1 VTHIVGDGSVNDADG
16 EPNPVL
22 AAMTTTA
29 NTDSS
34 PRKIRTLIVDDQLI
48 QREVL
53 RRLLHSET
61 DFEIVGTPT
70 NGREAVTSINE
81 LQPDLVL
88 MDVQM
93 PELDGFGVVSEI
105 GAARMPLFIIITA
118 NDQFAQQA
126 SDAHALDYLLKPCTR
141 ARFQAALQ
149 RAREKIHDEPSSA
162 TA

>member
-1 VTHIVGDGSVNDADG
+1 MI
-16 EPNPVL
+16 
-22 AAMTTTA
+22 TTTGTA
-29 NTDSS
+29 SPAAA

-53 RRLLHSET
+53 RRLLRTET
-61 DFEIVGTPT
+61 DIEIVGTPE
-70 NGREAVTSINE
+70 NGREAVTSINA
-81 LQPDLVL
+81 LHPDLVL

-93 PELDGFGVVSEI
+93 PELDGFGVVSEV
-105 GAARMPLFIIITA
+105 GPARMPLFIIISA

-149 RAREKIHDEPSSA
+149 RARDKLHDKPPHPA
-162 TA
+162 A

>member
-1 VTHIVGDGSVNDADG
+1 M
-16 EPNPVL
+16 
-22 AAMTTTA
+22 AANQTQFGTMTTTA
-29 NTDSS
+29 NAGAA

-53 RRLLHSET
+53 RRMLRNET
-61 DFEIVGTPT
+61 DIEIIGTPV
-70 NGREAVTSINE
+70 NGREAVISINE
-81 LQPDLVL
+81 LQPDLVF

-141 ARFQAALQ
+141 ARLQATLQ
-149 RAREKIHDEPSSA
+149 RAREKIHAEPSPEA
-162 TA
+162 V

>member
-1 VTHIVGDGSVNDADG
+1 
-16 EPNPVL
+16 
-22 AAMTTTA
+22 MTTTG
-29 NTDSS
+29 TR

-53 RRLLHSET
+53 RLMLRHET
-61 DFEIVGTPT
+61 DIEIIGTSE
-70 NGREAVTSINE
+70 NGREAVTSINK
-81 LQPDLVL
+81 LNPDLVF

-105 GAARMPLFIIITA
+105 GAARMPYFIFVTA

-126 SDAHALDYLLKPCTR
+126 SEVNAVDYLLKPCTR
-141 ARFQAALQ
+141 ARFQTALE
-149 RAREKIHDEPSSA
+149 RARAKFQNRPADA

>member
-1 VTHIVGDGSVNDADG
+1 
-16 EPNPVL
+16 
-22 AAMTTTA
+22 MTTTA
-29 NTDSS
+29 TASPDTA

-53 RRLLHSET
+53 RRMLRSET
-61 DFEIVGTPT
+61 DIEIIGTPV

-81 LQPDLVL
+81 LNPDLVL

-105 GAARMPLFIIITA
+105 GPARMPLFIIITA
-118 NDQFAQQA
+118 NDQFTQQA
-126 SDAHALDYLLKPCTR
+126 SDAQALDYLLKPCSR

-149 RAREKIHDEPSSA
+149 RARDKMHVEPPPPA
-162 TA
+162 V

>member
-1 VTHIVGDGSVNDADG
+1 
-16 EPNPVL
+16 
-22 AAMTTTA
+22 MTTTA
-29 NTDSS
+29 HTESG

-48 QREVL
+48 QREVVRRML
-53 RRLLHSET
+53 RTET
-61 DFEIVGTPT
+61 DVEIVGTPA
-70 NGREAVTSINE
+70 NGREAVALINE
-81 LQPDLVL
+81 LHPDLVF

-105 GAARMPLFIIITA
+105 GPARMPLFIIMTA

-149 RAREKIHDEPSSA
+149 RVRHAFQNRPGTIPA
-162 TA
+162 